1 MSKPHS
7 LLRRMRIV
15 LASLFFV
22 LITLLFLDFT
32 GTLQAWFGWMAKIQF
47 LPAVLALNIGVVI
60 ALILVTLLLGRVYC
74 SIICP
79 LGVLQDIFAYFGRK
93 QKKNRYSYSPA
104 KKWLRYGVLAVF
116 VVVLVAGLASLAAL
130 IAPYSAYGRI
140 AQNLFAPLYQWSN
153 NALAYFAERCDSYA
167 FYRTEVWIRSVSTF
181 VVAFLTLVILGFM
194 AWRNGRTYCNTICP
208 VGTILGCL
216 SRFSLLRPVINTD
229 KCNGCGRCS
238 KNCKAACIDSPNH
251 SIDYSRCVT
260 CLDCLDACKQGAI
273 EYRLRTATQTTAPQ
287 NSRRRFL
294 AVSAAFTTS
303 AVLKAQH
310 DKVDGGLA
318 VILDK
323 EKPNRNTPIVPPG
336 SQSLRHLSQH
346 CTGCQLCVAACP
358 NGVLRPSSRLENLLQ
373 PECSYE
379 RGYCRPECTRCSEVC
394 PTGAIQHI
402 DRAEKSAIQVGHA
415 VWVKA
420 NCLPLTEGVHCGNC
434 ARRCPTGAIKMVLS
448 DPNNPESARIP
459 SINTERCIG
468 CGACENLCP
477 ARPFSAIYVEGNE
490 RHRLV

>member
-1 MSKPHS
+1 MSKTHS
-7 LLRRMRIV
+7 PLRPMRIV

-47 LPAVLALNIGVVI
+47 LPAVLALNVGVVV
-60 ALILVTLLLGRVYC
+60 ALILMTLLLGRVYC

-93 QKKNRYSYSPA
+93 QKRNRYSYSPA

-116 VVVLVAGLASLAAL
+116 VVALVAGLASVAAL

-140 AQNLFAPLYQWSN
+140 AQNLFAPLYQWGN

-251 SIDYSRCVT
+251 RIDYSRCIT

-287 NSRRRFL
+287 KSRRRFL

-336 SQSLRHLSQH
+336 AQSLRHLSQH

-394 PTGAIQHI
+394 PTGAIQRI

-415 VWVKA
+415 IWVKA

-434 ARRCPTGAIKMVLS
+434 ARRCPTGAIKMVPS